1 MRIDYDDD
9 VFLGAETMVVL
20 PVEHVPGGPDES
32 WGTDDPVEEELTLH
46 ETIRTL
52 LRLRND

>member
-20 PVEHVPGGPDES
+20 PVEHVPGGPDEG

-52 LRLRND
+52 LRLHRD

>member
-9 VFLGAETMVVL
+9 VFLGAEAMVML
-20 PVEHVPGGPDES
+20 PAEHAAGGEGED
-32 WGTDDPVEEELTLH
+32 WGADDRAVEELTLH

-52 LRLRND
+52 LRLHRE